1 MPFES
6 HLGGPSQSLQFTADA
21 KYGAVLRVLRGEDS
35 QRVAAELNISRV
47 RLQKWEARFLDG
59 ARKGLTSHKK
69 QVGLSAIF
77 NSNNSQQK
85 KGIGW
90 GTLLVVLVISVY
102 FFVRFM
108 GSGSHD

>member
-77 NSNNSQQK
+77 NSNKAQQS

-90 GTLLVVLVISVY
+90 GTLLVVLVISIY
-102 FFVRFM
+102 FFVLFM